1 MKKNKKRINTSK
13 VVIIFSLILIVVI
26 VLYTSLNSGIFNSD
40 NIEIEGNKY
49 VESEYIIT
57 ALEVNNNKN
66 IFRYNIKDME
76 EILLNNKYIDKVE
89 IKRLLPN
96 TLKVS
101 IIEKEIVANLY
112 NEEIYCYIDKE
123 GNFIDEI
130 DENNKDNEVITVHI
144 DYNKTDSQEI
154 KFKNEENKKR
164 LLYLLEYIKE
174 EGIYKKIDNIDM
186 TKPNSINMSTKEDIN
201 ILLNSDEE
209 LKYNISRLAMIL
221 ADLQNKKQKG
231 GEIDLST
238 GKYALYR
245 P

>member
-49 VESEYIIT
+49 VESEYIIK
-57 ALEVNNNKN
+57 ALDVNNNKN

-186 TKPNSINMSTKEDIN
+186 TKPNSINMGTKEDIN

>member
-49 VESEYIIT
+49 VESEYIIK

-123 GNFIDEI
+123 GNIIDEI

-186 TKPNSINMSTKEDIN
+186 TKPNSINMGTKEDIN